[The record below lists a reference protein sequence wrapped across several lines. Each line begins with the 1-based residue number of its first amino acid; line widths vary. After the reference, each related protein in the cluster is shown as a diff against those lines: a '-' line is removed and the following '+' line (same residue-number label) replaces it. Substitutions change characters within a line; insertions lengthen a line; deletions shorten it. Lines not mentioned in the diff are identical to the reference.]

1 MKYSESLRSTMV
13 THYFRMDGEAPR
25 SEYWWF
31 FVTYIL
37 ATVGMG
43 IATAVLAVTADLD
56 VLSVAQWGSWAL
68 LLIFFLP
75 MISLWVRRCRALGQA
90 PVQSLGIL
98 AMVLALSIIAPIG
111 GLNPIAPSFGTWS
124 ALLDLALGFAILYSV
139 WVGLR
144 SSRTPTK

>member
-1 MKYSESLRSTMV
+1 MTYKESLRSTMV

-43 IATAVLAVTADLD
+43 IATAVLAVIADLD

-98 AMVLALSIIAPIG
+98 AMVLALSMIAPIG
-111 GLNPIAPSFGTWS
+111 GLNPIAASFGTWS
-124 ALLDLALGFAILYSV
+124 LFLDVALGFAILYSV

-144 SSRTPTK
+144 SSRTPTE

>member
-1 MKYSESLRSTMV
+1 MTYKDSLRSTMV

-37 ATVGMG
+37 ATVGMA
-43 IATAVLAVTADLD
+43 IATAVLAVIADLD

-98 AMVLALSIIAPIG
+98 AMVLALSLIAPIG
-111 GLNPIAPSFGTWS
+111 GLNPIETSFGTWS
-124 ALLDLALGFAILYSV
+124 LFLDVALGFAILYSV

-144 SSRTPTK
+144 SSRTPTE

>member
-1 MKYSESLRSTMV
+1 MKYRESLRSTMV

-37 ATVGMG
+37 ATIAMG
-43 IATAVLAVTADLD
+43 IATAVLAVIVDLD
-56 VLSVAQWGSWAL
+56 ILSVAQWGSWAL

-75 MISLWVRRCRALGQA
+75 MVSLWVRRCGALGQA

-98 AMVLALSIIAPIG
+98 AMVLAVSMIAPIG
-111 GLNPIAPSFGTWS
+111 GLNPIAASFGAWGV
-124 ALLDLALGFAILYSV
+124 LLDFALAFAMLYSV

-144 SSRTPTK
+144 SPRTLTK

>member
-1 MKYSESLRSTMV
+1 MV

-37 ATVGMG
+37 ATIAIGV
-43 IATAVLAVTADLD
+43 ATAILAVIADLD
-56 VLSVAQWGSWAL
+56 VLSVAQWASWAL

-75 MISLWVRRCRALGQA
+75 MVSLWVRRCRTLGQA
-90 PVQSLGIL
+90 PIQSLGIL
-98 AMVLALSIIAPIG
+98 AMVLAMSVIAPIG
-111 GLNPIAPSFGTWS
+111 GLNPIAESFGTWS
-124 ALLDLALGFAILYSV
+124 VLLDFALGFAGFYSV

>member
-1 MKYSESLRSTMV
+1 MKYRESLRSTMV

-37 ATVGMG
+37 ATIAMG
-43 IATAVLAVTADLD
+43 IATAVLAVIVDLD
-56 VLSVAQWGSWAL
+56 ILSVAQWGSWAL

-75 MISLWVRRCRALGQA
+75 MVSLWVRRCRALGQA

-98 AMVLALSIIAPIG
+98 AMVLALSMIAPIG
-111 GLNPIAPSFGTWS
+111 GLNPIAASFGAWGV
-124 ALLDLALGFAILYSV
+124 LLDFALAFAMLYSV

-144 SSRTPTK
+144 SPRTLTK

>member
-1 MKYSESLRSTMV
+1 MTYKDSLRSTMV

-37 ATVGMG
+37 STVGMA
-43 IATAVLAVTADLD
+43 IATAVLTVIADLD

-75 MISLWVRRCRALGQA
+75 MNSLWVRRCRALGQA
-90 PVQSLGIL
+90 QVQSLGIL
-98 AMVLALSIIAPIG
+98 AMVLALSLIAPIG
-111 GLNPIAPSFGTWS
+111 GLNPIVASFGTWG
-124 ALLDLALGFAILYSV
+124 LFLDVALGFAILYSV

-144 SSRTPTK
+144 SSRTPTE

>member
-1 MKYSESLRSTMV
+1 MTYKDSLRSTMV

-37 ATVGMG
+37 ATIAMG
-43 IATAVLAVTADLD
+43 IATAVLAVIADLD

-75 MISLWVRRCRALGQA
+75 NIEVLPR
-90 PVQSLGIL
+90 GIL
-98 AMVLALSIIAPIG
+98 R
-111 GLNPIAPSFGTWS
+111 N
-124 ALLDLALGFAILYSV
+124 DLAS
-139 WVGLR
+139 
-144 SSRTPTK
+144 

>member
-1 MKYSESLRSTMV
+1 MTYKDSLRSTMV

-31 FVTYIL
+31 FVTYLL

-43 IATAVLAVTADLD
+43 IATAFLAVIADLD
-56 VLSVAQWGSWAL
+56 VLNVAQWGSWVL

-75 MISLWVRRCRALGQA
+75 MVSLWVRRCRALGQA

-98 AMVLALSIIAPIG
+98 AMVLALSMIAPIG
-111 GLNPIAPSFGTWS
+111 GLNPITASFGWGV
-124 ALLDLALGFAILYSV
+124 LLDVALGFAMLYSV